1 MSNRSI
7 NTLDKILT
15 SIDSMRLFIA
25 SNQPKTYREN
35 PAKGI
40 PETNLTTAQRS
51 HAAALMRVNHAGE
64 VAAQGLY
71 EGQAVF
77 ARDSSVKEQMIE
89 AANEELDHLNW
100 CRERI
105 EELDEK
111 PSKLD
116 PIWYSGSLII
126 GSLAGFIGDKWSL
139 GFIEETE
146 RQVSNHLT
154 KHLGLLPKEDQR
166 SRKIVTQMRLEEEQ
180 HQANAKKAGAEEL
193 PKFIRYLM
201 MITSKVMTKMS
212 YHI

>member
-1 MSNRSI
+1 MLNQST
-7 NTLDKILT
+7 NTLDKILP
-15 SIDSMRLFIA
+15 SIDRMRLFVA
-25 SNQPKTYREN
+25 SEQPKAYRKN
-35 PAKGI
+35 PAEGT
-40 PETNLTTAQRS
+40 PEGDLTDAERS

-71 EGQAVF
+71 EGQSVF
-77 ARDSSVKEQMIE
+77 ARNDSIKEQMIE

-105 EELDEK
+105 EELNER
-111 PSKLD
+111 PSKLG
-116 PIWYSGSLII
+116 PIWYSGSLVI

-146 RQVSNHLT
+146 RQVSNHLD
-154 KHLGLLPKEDQR
+154 KHMKLLPKQDQR
-166 SRKIVTQMRLEEEQ
+166 SRKIVAQMRLEEEQ
-180 HQANAKKAGAEEL
+180 HQANAKKAGAEKL

-201 MITSKVMTKMS
+201 KITSKVMTKTA

>member
-35 PAKGI
+35 PAKGV

-77 ARDSSVKEQMIE
+77 ARDNSVKEQMLE

-201 MITSKVMTKMS
+201 TITSKVMTKMA

>member
-1 MSNRSI
+1 MLNQST

-15 SIDSMRLFIA
+15 SIDRMRLFVA
-25 SNQPKTYREN
+25 SEQPKAYRKN
-35 PAKGI
+35 PAEGT
-40 PETNLTTAQRS
+40 PEGDLTDAERS

-71 EGQAVF
+71 EGQSVF
-77 ARDSSVKEQMIE
+77 ARNDSIKEQMIE

-105 EELDEK
+105 EELNER
-111 PSKLD
+111 PSKLG
-116 PIWYSGSLII
+116 PIWYSGSLVI

-146 RQVSNHLT
+146 RQVSNHLD
-154 KHLGLLPKEDQR
+154 KHMKLLPKQDQR
-166 SRKIVTQMRLEEEQ
+166 SRKIVVQMRLEEEQ
-180 HQANAKKAGAEEL
+180 HQANAKKAGAEKL

-201 MITSKVMTKMS
+201 KITSKVMTKTA

>member
-1 MSNRSI
+1 M
-7 NTLDKILT
+7 
-15 SIDSMRLFIA
+15 
-25 SNQPKTYREN
+25 
-35 PAKGI
+35 
-40 PETNLTTAQRS
+40 
-51 HAAALMRVNHAGE
+51 V
-64 VAAQGLY
+64 
-71 EGQAVF
+71 
-77 ARDSSVKEQMIE
+77 E

-105 EELDEK
+105 EELNEK
-111 PSKLD
+111 PSRLG

-154 KHLGLLPKEDQR
+154 KHLEQLPKQDQR
-166 SRKIVTQMRLEEEQ
+166 SRKIVSQMRLEEEV

-193 PKFIRYLM
+193 PKFIRILM
-201 MITSKVMTKMS
+201 KVTSKVMTKTA

>member
-1 MSNRSI
+1 MLNQST

-15 SIDSMRLFIA
+15 SIDRMRLFVA
-25 SNQPKTYREN
+25 SEQPKAYRKN
-35 PAKGI
+35 PAEGT
-40 PETNLTTAQRS
+40 PEGDLTDAERS

-71 EGQAVF
+71 EGQSVF
-77 ARDSSVKEQMIE
+77 ARNDSIKEQMIE

-105 EELDEK
+105 EELNER
-111 PSKLD
+111 PSKLGL
-116 PIWYSGSLII
+116 IWYSGSLVI

-146 RQVSNHLT
+146 RQVSNHLD
-154 KHLGLLPKEDQR
+154 KHMKLLPKQDQR
-166 SRKIVTQMRLEEEQ
+166 SRKIVAQMRLEEEQ
-180 HQANAKKAGAEEL
+180 HQANAKKAGAEKL

-201 MITSKVMTKMS
+201 KITSKVMTKTA

>member
-1 MSNRSI
+1 MLNQST

-15 SIDSMRLFIA
+15 SIDRMRLFVA
-25 SNQPKTYREN
+25 SEQPKAYRKN
-35 PAKGI
+35 PAEGT
-40 PETNLTTAQRS
+40 PEGDLTDAERS

-71 EGQAVF
+71 EGQSVF
-77 ARDSSVKEQMIE
+77 ARNDSIKEQMIE

-105 EELDEK
+105 EELNER
-111 PSKLD
+111 PSKLG
-116 PIWYSGSLII
+116 PIWYSGSLVI

-146 RQVSNHLT
+146 RQVSNHLD
-154 KHLGLLPKEDQR
+154 KHMKLLPKQDQR
-166 SRKIVTQMRLEEEQ
+166 SRKIVAQMRLEEEQ
-180 HQANAKKAGAEEL
+180 HQANAKKAGAEKL

-201 MITSKVMTKMS
+201 KITSKVMTKTA

>member
-1 MSNRSI
+1 
-7 NTLDKILT
+7 
-15 SIDSMRLFIA
+15 
-25 SNQPKTYREN
+25 
-35 PAKGI
+35 
-40 PETNLTTAQRS
+40 
-51 HAAALMRVNHAGE
+51 MRVNHAGE

-71 EGQAVF
+71 EGQSVF
-77 ARDSSVKEQMIE
+77 ARDDSIKEQMVE

-105 EELDEK
+105 EELNEK
-111 PSKLD
+111 PSKLG

-146 RQVSNHLT
+146 RQVSNHLD
-154 KHLGLLPKEDQR
+154 KHLELLPKQDQR

-180 HQANAKKAGAEEL
+180 HQANAKKAGAEKL
-193 PKFIRYLM
+193 PKFIRVLM
-201 MITSKVMTKMS
+201 KITSKVMTKTA

>member
-1 MSNRSI
+1 
-7 NTLDKILT
+7 
-15 SIDSMRLFIA
+15 MRLFVA
-25 SNQPKTYREN
+25 SEQPKAYRKN
-35 PAKGI
+35 PAEGT
-40 PETNLTTAQRS
+40 PEGDLTDAERS

-71 EGQAVF
+71 EGQSVF
-77 ARDSSVKEQMIE
+77 ARNDSIKEQMIE

-105 EELDEK
+105 EELNER
-111 PSKLD
+111 PSKLG
-116 PIWYSGSLII
+116 PIWYSGSLVI

-146 RQVSNHLT
+146 RQVSNHLD
-154 KHLGLLPKEDQR
+154 KHMKLLPKQDQR
-166 SRKIVTQMRLEEEQ
+166 SRKIVAQMRLEEEQ
-180 HQANAKKAGAEEL
+180 HQANAKKAGAEKL

-201 MITSKVMTKMS
+201 KITSKVMTKTA

>member
-1 MSNRSI
+1 MSNQST

-15 SIDSMRLFIA
+15 SLDRMRLFIA
-25 SNQPKTYREN
+25 SEQPKAYRKN
-35 PAKGI
+35 PAEGT
-40 PETNLTTAQRS
+40 PEADLTKAERS
-51 HAAALMRVNHAGE
+51 HAAALMRINHAGE

-77 ARDSSVKEQMIE
+77 ARDDSVKAQMVE

-105 EELDEK
+105 EELNEK
-111 PSKLD
+111 PSRLG

-154 KHLGLLPKEDQR
+154 KHLEQLPKQDQR
-166 SRKIVTQMRLEEEQ
+166 SRKIVSQMRLEEEV

-193 PKFIRYLM
+193 PKFIRILM
-201 MITSKVMTKMS
+201 KVTSKVMTKTA

>member
-1 MSNRSI
+1 MSNGSI

-201 MITSKVMTKMS
+201 TITSKVMTKMS